1 MMDRTPEEELMQ
13 GEEQAKAYAFA
24 DFSKPHNLF
33 IETFLGKFPEICPDF
48 NDVVLDLGCGPC
60 DITRRFAQSYADAGF
75 HAVDGSAVMLE
86 FGQELNEKAGL
97 TSRIKLIETS
107 LPHVNLP
114 QQYYHTIISNSL
126 LHHLAD
132 PLSLWET
139 IRKHAKPFAPVF
151 VMDLIRPV
159 DEQTVK
165 FLSSVYAANEPG
177 ILKEDF
183 ENSLR
188 AAYTIKEV
196 RKQLD
201 EMDLGNLQVEEVSD
215 RHMVIYGVL

>member
-1 MMDRTPEEELMQ
+1 MVRIPEEELMQ
-13 GEEQAKAYAFA
+13 SEEQAKAYAFA
-24 DFSKPHNLF
+24 DFSEPHNLF
-33 IETFLGKFPEICPDF
+33 IETFREKFPEIPTDF

-60 DITRRFAQSYADAGF
+60 DIIRRFAKSYEDAGF
-75 HAVDGSAVMLE
+75 HAVDGSEVMLK

-97 TSRIKLIETS
+97 TARINLIETN
-107 LPHVNLP
+107 LPDVNLP
-114 QQYYHTIISNSL
+114 QQYYHAIISNSL

-132 PLSLWET
+132 PFSLWET
-139 IRKHAKPFAPVF
+139 IQKHAKPFAHVF

-165 FLSSVYAANEPG
+165 FLSSEYAANEPD

-188 AAYTIKEV
+188 ASYTIKEV

-215 RHMVIYGVL
+215 RHMAIYGVL